1 MRSSEVTGELLAP
14 LWTRIP
20 ALPFCKSTL
29 KTERKRAGYPCF
41 VNHLGDHIRKR
52 RLDVGLQL
60 KQLAQQL
67 GAHEQ
72 CVASWERGLREP
84 SIRFWPKLILFL
96 GHDPRPLP
104 ETLADRVRHRRIGLG
119 LTIKQ
124 LASELGVDPGTLA
137 DWEGGRRQPAGKFL
151 AKVSG
156 LLGEDLR
163 PAATTLAQRLRR
175 RREDLALSQRAMA
188 KRLGVNSAT
197 LVRWETGRR
206 EPQGEVRKRV
216 EADLVAIRT

>member
-1 MRSSEVTGELLAP
+1 M
-14 LWTRIP
+14 
-20 ALPFCKSTL
+20 PFCKSTL
-29 KTERKRAGYPCF
+29 KAERKDGGYPY
-41 VNHLGDHIRKR
+41 VLNHLGDHIRKR

-60 KQLAQQL
+60 KRLAQQL

-72 CVASWERGLREP
+72 CVAGWERGLREP
-84 SIRFWPKLILFL
+84 SIRFWPRLISFL
-96 GHDPRPLP
+96 GHDPRPVP
-104 ETLADRVRHRRIGLG
+104 KTLADRVRHRRIGLG
-119 LTIKQ
+119 LTIEQ

-137 DWEGGRRQPAGKFL
+137 EWEGGRRRPVGKFL

-163 PAATTLAQRLRR
+163 PAATTLGHRLRR

-188 KRLGVNSAT
+188 RRLGVNPAT
-197 LVRWETGRR
+197 LARWETGRR
-206 EPQGEVRKRV
+206 EPQGEIRKRV